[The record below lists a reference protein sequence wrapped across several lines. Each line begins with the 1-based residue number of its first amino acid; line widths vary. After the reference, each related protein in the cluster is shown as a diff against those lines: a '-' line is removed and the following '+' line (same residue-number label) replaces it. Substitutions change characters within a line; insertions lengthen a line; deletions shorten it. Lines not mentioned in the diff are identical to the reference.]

1 MPSFFK
7 KISPFL
13 SLFASTSTLFC
24 CALPALLVAIG
35 AGAAV
40 ASLTSVFP
48 QLIWLSKHKVW
59 LFIFAGALLLISKL
73 LALSTQQ
80 GICQPDS
87 AATCNSTKDWSQ
99 TIWTISVII
108 YAIGLFFAYLL
119 PIVLTLG

>member
-7 KISPFL
+7 KITPIL

-40 ASLTSVFP
+40 ASLTSTVP

-59 LFIFAGALLLISKL
+59 LFIFAGILLLISKF
-73 LALSTQQ
+73 LSLTTQQ
-80 GICQPDS
+80 ATCQPDS
-87 AATCNSTKDWSQ
+87 AATCNTTKDWSQ
-99 TIWTISVII
+99 TIWTMSVVI
-108 YAIGLFFAYLL
+108 YAIGLCFAYLL
-119 PIVLTLG
+119 PKVLN